1 MSIYFEDIEAIYS
14 RLREKENQ
22 KQLNTIGKIRWF
34 ALLEPMRAQ
43 DFKNQLVSLKIKS
56 GKTVFDIGET
66 SEHFY
71 LIQEGH
77 IRLDSMFEIE

>member
-1 MSIYFEDIEAIYS
+1 VAAEEPVERTEVMSIYFEDIEAIYS

-43 DFKNQLVSLKIKS
+43 DFKN
-56 GKTVFDIGET
+56 
-66 SEHFY
+66 
-71 LIQEGH
+71 
-77 IRLDSMFEIE
+77 